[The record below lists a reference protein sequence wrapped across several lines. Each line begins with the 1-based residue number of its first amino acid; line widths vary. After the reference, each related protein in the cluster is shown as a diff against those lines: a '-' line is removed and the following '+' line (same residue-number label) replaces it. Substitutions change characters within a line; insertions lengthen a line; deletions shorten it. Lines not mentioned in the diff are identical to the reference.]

1 MRIHEIITLESI
13 VPGQNARDDLLL
25 RQKPLEQKP
34 PEKSTVN
41 GLLVKTLIDYIRKGN
56 WAGAITAGAIT
67 AAPQL
72 KAYLTADQYH
82 VLMYAVNTWGAA
94 SFWTG
99 LSAFATRV
107 GVPFLSLA
115 GWSGKL
121 NTGEEEELAKKWR
134 IAQAERDFAP

>member
-13 VPGQNARDDLLL
+13 GTGQNARDDLLL
-25 RQKPLEQKP
+25 RQKP
-34 PEKSTVN
+34 PEKSAMN
-41 GLLVKTLIDYIRKGN
+41 GAVLKTLLNYISKGN

-67 AAPQL
+67 SAPQL
-72 KAYLTADQYH
+72 KPYLTTDQWR
-82 VLMYAVNTWGAA
+82 VLNYAVNTYGAA

-99 LSAFATRV
+99 LSAFASRV

-134 IAQAERDFAP
+134 MAQAERDFAP

>member
-13 VPGQNARDDLLL
+13 GTGQNALDDLLL
-25 RQKPLEQKP
+25 RQKP
-34 PEKSTVN
+34 PEKSAVN
-41 GLLVKTLIDYIRKGN
+41 GMLLRTLIDYISKGN

-72 KAYLTADQYH
+72 KPYLTTDQWR
-82 VLMYAVNTWGAA
+82 VLNYAVNTWGAA
-94 SFWTG
+94 NFWSG
-99 LSAFATRV
+99 LSAFASRV

-121 NTGEEEELAKKWR
+121 NTGEEELLAKKWR

>member
-13 VPGQNARDDLLL
+13 GTGQNARDDLLA
-25 RQKPLEQKP
+25 RQQP
-34 PEKSTVN
+34 PEKSTMN
-41 GLLVKTLIDYIRKGN
+41 GMLLRTLLDYISKGN

-67 AAPQL
+67 FAPQL
-72 KAYLTADQYH
+72 KPYLTTDQWR
-82 VLMYAVNTWGAA
+82 VLNYAVNTWGAA
-94 SFWTG
+94 SFWAG
-99 LSAFATRV
+99 LSAFASKV

-121 NTGEEEELAKKWR
+121 NTGEEELLAKKWR

>member
-1 MRIHEIITLESI
+1 MKKKSAQKKFGKYLSWLGKYRMRLKEFAEPAQEKGTANAVLIRTLL
-13 VPGQNARDDLLL
+13 N
-25 RQKPLEQKP
+25 
-34 PEKSTVN
+34 
-41 GLLVKTLIDYIRKGN
+41 YISKGN

-72 KAYLTADQYH
+72 KPYLTTDQWR
-82 VLMYAVNTWGAA
+82 VLNYAVNTYGAA
-94 SFWTG
+94 NFWAG
-99 LSAFATRV
+99 LSAFAARV

-121 NTGEEEELAKKWR
+121 DTGEKEELAKIRR

>member
-13 VPGQNARDDLLL
+13 GTGQNARDDLLA
-25 RQKPLEQKP
+25 RQQP
-34 PEKSTVN
+34 PEKSTMN
-41 GLLVKTLIDYIRKGN
+41 GMLLRTLLDYISKGN

-67 AAPQL
+67 FAPQL
-72 KAYLTADQYH
+72 KPYLTTDQWR
-82 VLMYAVNTWGAA
+82 VLNYAVNTWGAA
-94 SFWTG
+94 SFWAG
-99 LSAFATRV
+99 LSAFASKV

-121 NTGEEEELAKKWR
+121 NTGEEELLAKMRR

>member
-13 VPGQNARDDLLL
+13 GTGQNARDDLLA
-25 RQKPLEQKP
+25 RQNPALD
-34 PEKSTVN
+34 KSAVN
-41 GLLVKTLIDYIRKGN
+41 GAVLKNLANYISKGN

-67 AAPQL
+67 FAPQL
-72 KAYLTADQYH
+72 KPYLTTDQWR
-82 VLMYAVNTWGAA
+82 VLNYAVNTYGAA

-99 LSAFATRV
+99 LSAFASRV

>member
-13 VPGQNARDDLLL
+13 GTGQNARDDLLA
-25 RQKPLEQKP
+25 RQKP
-34 PEKSTVN
+34 PEKSTMN
-41 GLLVKTLIDYIRKGN
+41 GMLLKTLLDYISKGN

-67 AAPQL
+67 SAPQL
-72 KAYLTADQYH
+72 KPYLTADQYH
-82 VLMYAVNTWGAA
+82 VLMYAVNTYGAA
-94 SFWTG
+94 NFWSG

-121 NTGEEEELAKKWR
+121 NTGEEELLAKKWR
-134 IAQAERDFAP
+134 MAQAERDFAP